1 MKLVYWAA
9 HRQVGR
15 RHVDGKLSHQTHI
28 GVQFLYEV
36 AFDFLQKLY
45 LTKTFLQTQE
55 ATKFKLYIQ
64 FLGPPLPVPRVV
76 DLSHTLTNL
85 IFLPFGFEVFLL
97 IYNKFNKFTY
107 LKYNCS
113 WTKMYFCS
121 WMIDVQKGSNFS
133 K

>member
-45 LTKTFLQTQE
+45 LTKHFL
-55 ATKFKLYIQ
+55 
-64 FLGPPLPVPRVV
+64 
-76 DLSHTLTNL
+76 HTL
-85 IFLPFGFEVFLL
+85 IPWFLRISVVRFSLVRV
-97 IYNKFNKFTY
+97 Y
-107 LKYNCS
+107 
-113 WTKMYFCS
+113 
-121 WMIDVQKGSNFS
+121 QK